1 MISPKL
7 VVTGND
13 ATLKMYTRFGE
24 LKTYDFYKPD
34 EDYEFRLSYIAV
46 SEIVTFKAIVKEV
59 CPSHVVLQKEGGTTR
74 MNSLYGENL
83 EVGQLVNVVEYF
95 PLYTKNESS
104 FMAITNWHRDFNCIC
119 VNVNLL
125 RNRQVIRQFKI
136 DPFTGDGIW
145 R

>member
-7 VVTGND
+7 EADGNN

-34 EDYEFRLSYIAV
+34 EDYEFRLSYTAV
-46 SEIVTFKAIVKEV
+46 SDITIFKAVVHEV
-59 CPSHVVLQKEGGTTR
+59 FPCYVVLYKDGSHLIE
-74 MNSLYGENL
+74 SLYGEKL
-83 EVGQLVNVVEYF
+83 KIGQLVNVVEYF

-104 FMAITNWHRDFNCIC
+104 WMAIKNWHRDFNCIC

-145 R
+145 L